1 MCWDAQGEVNLGP
14 GNEEWLESLII
25 PDSIRGTTKITLL
38 SAMFSTIEEVKD
50 YNLVPSFFI
59 GDEKGMVVVHRVA
72 SVPVVVNE

>member
-1 MCWDAQGEVNLGP
+1 MCWDAQGEANLGM
-14 GNEEWLESLII
+14 GNEEWLES
-25 PDSIRGTTKITLL
+25 PDSIRGTTKITFL

>member
-1 MCWDAQGEVNLGP
+1 MCWDAQGEANLGM
-14 GNEEWLESLII
+14 GNEEWLES